1 MAALMYTFYFK
12 VKLRSFLIKYGSL
25 NALLYPDALTPLSAR
40 TLRVRET
47 KFRKLHQVCGVSVVG

>member
-1 MAALMYTFYFK
+1 MYTFYFK

-47 KFRKLHQVCGVSVVG
+47 KFEVATGVWCLWWVKLP